1 MSHGYHSNVDS
12 PRWQLRVS
20 ASLNAISSCPGS
32 ATCTVSGDP
41 HYLTFDGALHHF
53 MGTCTYTL
61 TQPCWL
67 RSPENYFV
75 VSATNEFRGGN
86 LEASYVKTV
95 QVQVFNLRISM
106 IKGRK
111 VMVRAC
117 AGRGPTPSPHCIS
130 SPRLLA
136 CRPCLADAAPVSE
149 TPPPPRP
156 APWSW
161 PRCCSCP
168 RRLSLQCPPCLCSW
182 MVAG

>member
-1 MSHGYHSNVDS
+1 
-12 PRWQLRVS
+12 
-20 ASLNAISSCPGS
+20 
-32 ATCTVSGDP
+32 
-41 HYLTFDGALHHF
+41 

-67 RSPENYFV
+67 RSPENYFI

-117 AGRGPTPSPHCIS
+117 AGLPGPTPSPCCIS

-149 TPPPPRP
+149 TPPPPPP

-161 PRCCSCP
+161 PRCCPCP

-182 MVAG
+182 TVAGWPCPCGLHKAG